1 MSSSPST
8 IEAFARWARLKK
20 YRIEV
25 TYGVY
30 VFTPVEKAV
39 FWTIFCFLFTTISF
53 AAILYTQRNVLLLL
67 RYASFYVSG
76 AEAGA
81 AGSAGSAAINVVSGL
96 LFPRSDASLRMA
108 AAAAGSGI
116 KSVAETMSSAANSQ
130 IP

>member
-8 IEAFARWARLKK
+8 IEALARWARLKK

-30 VFTPVEKAV
+30 VFTPVEKAI

-53 AAILYTQRNVLLLL
+53 AAVLYTQRNVLLLL
-67 RYASFYVSG
+67 RYASSSFYVG
-76 AEAGA
+76 GEGH
-81 AGSAGSAAINVVSGL
+81 IINNVVPN
-96 LFPRSDASLRMA
+96 LFPRSGVPLGM
-108 AAAAGSGI
+108 AGSGI
-116 KSVAETMSSAANSQ
+116 TSVAETMSTAANSQ

>member
-39 FWTIFCFLFTTISF
+39 FWTIFCFLFT
-53 AAILYTQRNVLLLL
+53 
-67 RYASFYVSG
+67 
-76 AEAGA
+76 
-81 AGSAGSAAINVVSGL
+81 
-96 LFPRSDASLRMA
+96 
-108 AAAAGSGI
+108 
-116 KSVAETMSSAANSQ
+116 
-130 IP
+130 

>member
-8 IEAFARWARLKK
+8 IEALVRWASLKK

-30 VFTPVEKAV
+30 VYTPIEKAV

-53 AAILYTQRNVLLLL
+53 AAILYTERNVLLLL
-67 RYASFYVSG
+67 RYASIYVSG
-76 AEAGA
+76 EG
-81 AGSAGSAAINVVSGL
+81 GVINVVSN
-96 LFPRSDASLRMA
+96 LFPKSNAPFTM
-108 AAAAGSGI
+108 AGSGMT
-116 KSVAETMSSAANSQ
+116 SVAETMSTAANSQ